1 MIEVRGVT
9 KRFGRITAVDDV
21 SFDVRK
27 GEILGFLGPNG
38 AGKTTTMRILTC
50 FIPPTEGTA
59 TVAGHD
65 IFKEPLQIKRKIG
78 YLPETPPLYPEMTV
92 VDYLN
97 FVARIKGLSG
107 SRRREQVEKVFETC
121 AITDVRDQLA
131 GKLSKGY
138 RQRVGLAQALVHD
151 PEILILDEP
160 TAGLDPKQI
169 IETRELIKALAGQHT
184 IILST
189 HILPEVS
196 MTCDRVVII
205 NKGRVVAEDTPEAL
219 TSRLQ
224 GSQILSLTVE
234 GPEESVRRLV
244 SSQPG
249 VVGVEVQSSEN
260 GVRTYRIETTEGQD
274 IRRELAARIVEQG
287 YGLLELKRSGLSL
300 EDIYLQ
306 LTTSEE
312 RVAEDREGET
322 GSSEAAKQ
330 DSGEP
335 PSQQTD
341 VEQ

>member
-1 MIEVRGVT
+1 LIEVKGVT

-21 SFDVRK
+21 SFEVRK

-65 IFKEPLQIKRKIG
+65 IFTEPLEVKRKIG

-92 VDYLN
+92 LDYLE
-97 FVARIKGLSG
+97 FVARIKGLTG
-107 SRRREQVEKVFETC
+107 SRVKEQVEVVVETC
-121 AITDVRDQLA
+121 AIADVRDQLA
-131 GKLSKGY
+131 GKLSRGY

-151 PEILILDEP
+151 PDILILDEP

-169 IETRELIKALAGQHT
+169 IETRNLIKGLAGQHT

-196 MTCDRVVII
+196 MTCERVVIV
-205 NKGRVVAEDTPEAL
+205 NKGRVVAEDTPQAL
-219 TSRLQ
+219 TARLQ
-224 GSQILSLTVE
+224 GSQILSLTAE
-234 GPEESVRRLV
+234 GPAESVRSLIDSLAGTTRVDLHA
-244 SSQPG
+244 SDDG
-249 VVGVEVQSSEN
+249 TC
-260 GVRTYRIETTEGQD
+260 TYHIETAQGQD
-274 IRRELAARIVEQG
+274 IRRELARSIVEAG
-287 YGLLELKRSGLSL
+287 HGLLELKQLGMSL

-312 RVAEDREGET
+312 PAPNRT
-322 GSSEAAKQ
+322 
-330 DSGEP
+330 EP
-335 PSQQTD
+335 PESEDTP
-341 VEQ
+341 EEESN